1 LSPTISNS
9 YATEPT
15 ILLVREGAELPPD
28 LATESEAF
36 LPGWRVVK
44 NFDSYALRRKIRETN
59 WSFLQLRGGKETKGM
74 GRARK
79 DILRRG
85 VAGLV
90 SEFRGRTFNS
100 MEITVL
106 VSRRFLGLMF
116 LNIAVNLRH
125 FQHNTAV

>member
-1 LSPTISNS
+1 LSATISKS

-28 LATESEAF
+28 LATESETF

-85 VAGLV
+85 VAQLV
-90 SEFRGRTFNS
+90 NEFRGRKFNS

-106 VSRRFLGLMF
+106 VSRRFFGVMF

>member
-1 LSPTISNS
+1 MSPTISNS

-28 LATESEAF
+28 LATESETF

-85 VAGLV
+85 VAQLV
-90 SEFRGRTFNS
+90 NEFRGRKFNS

-106 VSRRFLGLMF
+106 VSRRFFGVMF

>member
-1 LSPTISNS
+1 LSATISKS

>member
-1 LSPTISNS
+1 
-9 YATEPT
+9 
-15 ILLVREGAELPPD
+15 LPPD

-85 VAGLV
+85 VAQLV

>member
-1 LSPTISNS
+1 MSATISKS

-28 LATESEAF
+28 LATESETF

-85 VAGLV
+85 VAQLV
-90 SEFRGRTFNS
+90 SEFPGRKFNS

>member
-1 LSPTISNS
+1 MSPTISNS